1 MVNWISALLEE
12 GGYVALVFLMLLEA
26 LIPPIP
32 SELIMPVG
40 GLMAS
45 RGELHVVGVVIAG
58 TLGSLLGAF
67 LWYGGGRALGRERV
81 KRFSEKHGR
90 WLTLTPKQVD
100 DAQKWFDR
108 HGTQAVFFGRLV
120 PQVRVFISLPAGIAR
135 MNLQKFVLWT
145 SLGAALWNS
154 ILVGLAYWLADGYER
169 IHHWFNPISTA
180 IVVLLIGWYL
190 YRVAKFKG

>member
-1 MVNWISALLEE
+1 VVEWISAFME
-12 GGYVALVFLMLLEA
+12 GGGYLSIVLLMLMEALV
-26 LIPPIP
+26 PPIP

-45 RGELHVVGVVIAG
+45 RGELNVVGVVLAG

-67 LWYGGGRALGRERV
+67 LWYGGGLALGRARVRQFAER
-81 KRFSEKHGR
+81 HGR

-100 DAQKWFDR
+100 DAQKWFDL

-145 SLGAALWNS
+145 TLGAALWNS
-154 ILVGLAYWLADGYER
+154 ILVGLAYWLADEYEG
-169 IHHWFNPISTA
+169 IHAWFNPISTA
-180 IVVLLIGWYL
+180 IVILLIAWYL
-190 YRVAKFKG
+190 YRVVRFKG